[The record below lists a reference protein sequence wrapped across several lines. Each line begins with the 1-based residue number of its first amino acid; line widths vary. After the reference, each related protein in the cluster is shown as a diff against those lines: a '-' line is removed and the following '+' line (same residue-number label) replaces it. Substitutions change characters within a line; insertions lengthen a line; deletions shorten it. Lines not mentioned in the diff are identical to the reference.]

1 MNSFELTNS
10 RLSIIKRN
18 KPMRFNT
25 AQEVRSYLK
34 SSNDAWYGTVLEDI
48 LETYQ
53 DNMSIEEI
61 DEIIKE
67 EVQDFQQGYDK
78 YSERNKYV

>member
-10 RLSIIKRN
+10 RLNIIKRN
-18 KPMRFNT
+18 RPMRFNT

-34 SSNDAWYGTVLEDI
+34 SDNDEWYGIVLEGI
-48 LETYQ
+48 LDTYQ
-53 DNMSIEEI
+53 EDMSIEEI

-67 EVQDFQQGYDK
+67 EVRDFQQGY
-78 YSERNKYV
+78 ENFNKNRKD

>member
-10 RLSIIKRN
+10 RLNIINRN

-25 AQEVRSYLK
+25 AHKVRSYLK
-34 SSNDAWYGTVLEDI
+34 SDNDTWYGIVLEGI
-48 LETYQ
+48 LDTYE
-53 DNMSIEEI
+53 DDMSIEEI

-67 EVQDFQQGYDK
+67 EVRDFQEGY
-78 YSERNKYV
+78 ENFNKNRKD

>member
-10 RLSIIKRN
+10 RLNIIKRN

-34 SSNDAWYGTVLEDI
+34 SDNDEWYGIVLEGI
-48 LETYQ
+48 LDTYQ
-53 DNMSIEEI
+53 EDMSIEEI

-67 EVQDFQQGYDK
+67 EVRDFQEGYDNF
-78 YSERNKYV
+78 NKNRKD

>member
-25 AQEVRSYLK
+25 AHEVRSYLK
-34 SSNDAWYGTVLEDI
+34 GGNDAWYGTVLEGI
-48 LETYQ
+48 LDTYQ
-53 DNMSIEEI
+53 DDMSIEEI
-61 DEIIKE
+61 DELIKE
-67 EVQDFQQGYDK
+67 EVKDFQKGYEDF
-78 YSERNKYV
+78 NKNGKE

>member
-34 SSNDAWYGTVLEDI
+34 GSNDSWYGVVLEGI
-48 LETYQ
+48 LDTYQ
-53 DNMSIEEI
+53 EDMSIEEI

-67 EVQDFQQGYDK
+67 EVKDFQEGYK
-78 YSERNKYV
+78 NFNKNGKE

>member
-18 KPMRFNT
+18 MPMRFNT

-53 DNMSIEEI
+53 DDMSIEEI

-78 YSERNKYV
+78 YNERNKYV